1 MNFIVS
7 SIQLLKSLQSISG
20 VLNSSNTLP
29 ILDDFL
35 FELKDESLIIT
46 ASDLET
52 TVTVNVQLTRAEE
65 PGAITIPAK
74 ILLEIL
80 KTFPDV
86 PLQFTI
92 DTEVQTI
99 EISTGEGKYKLAG
112 HNADEYPRTPVLED
126 MVALKVPASV
136 IATAIS
142 KTLFAT
148 GNDEFRQVMTGVYC
162 QLSTEDMIFVATDA
176 HKLVR
181 YRRLDHKAE
190 NSTSF
195 ILPKKPLNQLKNLL
209 AHMEEEVAIE
219 YNATN
224 ASFSFGN
231 IHLICRLIDG
241 RYPNYEAVIP
251 KVNPNKLTIERT
263 PFLNSLKRV
272 AIFANQSTHQIRLKI
287 SGQELVLSAEDIDF
301 ANEAKER
308 LTCNYEGED
317 MEIGF
322 NSKFLVEMVGNLDTD
337 EIKLEMSEPNRAGIL
352 LPVNNENQS
361 EEILMLVM
369 PVMLAQY

>member
-35 FELKDESLIIT
+35 FELKEDFLIIT

-52 TVTVNVQLTRAEE
+52 TVTVNVQLSRAEE
-65 PGAITIPAK
+65 SGSIAIPAK
-74 ILLEIL
+74 ILLETL

-86 PLQFTI
+86 PLQFTV
-92 DTEVQTI
+92 DPEAQVV

-112 HNADEYPRTPVLED
+112 HNPEEYPRTPVMED
-126 MVALKVPASV
+126 LVTLTIPAPV

-148 GNDEFRQVMTGVYC
+148 GNDEFRQVMTGVFC
-162 QLSTEDMIFVATDA
+162 QLSPEDIIFVATDA

-181 YRRLDHKAE
+181 YRRTDTKAE
-190 NSTSF
+190 NAASF
-195 ILPKKPLNQLKNLL
+195 IFPKKPLNQLKGLL
-209 AHMEEEVAIE
+209 AHLESDVTVD
-219 YNATN
+219 YNQTN
-224 ASFSFGN
+224 ASFSFEN
-231 IHLICRLIDG
+231 IHLVCRLIDG

-251 KVNPNKLTIERT
+251 KVNPNRLTLERVL
-263 PFLNSLKRV
+263 FLSSLRRV
-272 AIFANQSTHQIRLKI
+272 AIFANQSTHQVRLKI

-308 LTCNYEGED
+308 LNCHYEGED

-322 NSKFLVEMVGNLDTD
+322 NSKFLLEMVMNLDTD
-337 EIKLEMSEPNRAGIL
+337 EILLEMSEPNRAGIL
-352 LPVNNENQS
+352 SPMNNENKD
-361 EEILMLVM
+361 EDILMLVM